1 MPPKAKYTKSQITDT
16 AFNMVRENG
25 LSTLTA
31 RSLAKALGT
40 STGPIFTVFDT
51 VSEIQ
56 DAVIEKAKLLYNS
69 YLKSGLTQPIPFKG
83 VGMKYIQ
90 FAKDEPEFYKLL
102 FMTGDGTEQITNFLP
117 AYEDNTSEVLD
128 LIESSYKIDKEKAK
142 SLYNHL
148 SVYAYGYA
156 ALFAQG
162 IHIFTMEDIDKMM
175 SELFKALIRSYL

>member
-1 MPPKAKYTKSQITDT
+1 
-16 AFNMVRENG
+16 
-25 LSTLTA
+25 
-31 RSLAKALGT
+31 
-40 STGPIFTVFDT
+40 
-51 VSEIQ
+51 
-56 DAVIEKAKLLYNS
+56 
-69 YLKSGLTQPIPFKG
+69 
-83 VGMKYIQ
+83 MKYIQ

-102 FMTGDGTEQITNFLP
+102 FMTGAGTEQITNFLP